1 MIEKYFIKGLR
12 LKWTFPGT
20 AFGPRDGA
28 IIPTPPGPRGVG
40 PLVYDGLDGELL
52 SLETLGPH
60 VSTLG
65 LQKGMSIPYSWLCYY
80 PGRTTTVD
88 LGGNDILTGFMSG
101 CLLATWREG
110 GQLKAGHLGTA
121 NEYPDATKAVKKT
134 FGAFMPRDT
143 MGFYPDK
150 EWSEGEVAAFRAK
163 LQRAVPQVLGL
174 ITSTGAMY
182 SILVFNFQDNM
193 NEWVVAGAKRA
204 QPLNYAMV
212 RQSLGMAQLGGYRF

>member
-1 MIEKYFIKGLR
+1 AE
-12 LKWTFPGT
+12 
-20 AFGPRDGA
+20 
-28 IIPTPPGPRGVG
+28 
-40 PLVYDGLDGELL
+40 
-52 SLETLGPH
+52 
-60 VSTLG
+60 
-65 LQKGMSIPYSWLCYY
+65 
-80 PGRTTTVD
+80 
-88 LGGNDILTGFMSG
+88 
-101 CLLATWREG
+101 
-110 GQLKAGHLGTA
+110 
-121 NEYPDATKAVKKT
+121 AVKKT

-150 EWSEGEVAAFRAK
+150 QWSEAEVAAFRAK

-212 RQSLGMAQLGGYRF
+212 RKVWEWPSWAAIGSNTLDRGGTCASLRGELTPPDRGKGRGARLQTP